1 MFTAATSDWYQQI
14 SVSVQGQ
21 RNGDK
26 IGISFVLSHKQ
37 SKPEKRGKSFR
48 LQRVGFTPE
57 NYLLNDIRHE
67 KISWNSNTLNTL
79 YEWLFQF
86 SFPASLMWGPA
97 AFFVPYVAEG
107 VICLFLKTVFW
118 HLNTKLLV
126 RVILGLIAIE
136 KQSWLPIDSA
146 WRRSKKKE
154 KKEKRKHDL
163 IFTIYL
169 IRFFLT
175 KQFPHKPEH
184 TKCIKKTVQSV
195 VVMSET
201 CPKHE
206 QCYLQQWFAINV
218 YHTKAVQLLQAPPPP
233 PSPR

>member
-37 SKPEKRGKSFR
+37 C
-48 LQRVGFTPE
+48 VGFTPE

-86 SFPASLMWGPA
+86 SFPASSIWGPA

-146 WRRSKKKE
+146 WRRSKRK
-154 KKEKRKHDL
+154 KRK
-163 IFTIYL
+163 
-169 IRFFLT
+169 
-175 KQFPHKPEH
+175 
-184 TKCIKKTVQSV
+184 KKTRLDFYNIFNSIF
-195 VVMSET
+195 SYKT
-201 CPKHE
+201 
-206 QCYLQQWFAINV
+206 I
-218 YHTKAVQLLQAPPPP
+218 
-233 PSPR
+233 PS